1 MSATRRDV
9 LKQGLALGAVGL
21 ALLRE
26 DALERLAAA
35 QSRAGER
42 TAEALAGDEDFWFH
56 VREAYAVDRSV
67 INLNNGG
74 VSPSPRT
81 VMDALRRHM
90 EFANN
95 IPSRNLW
102 TIQDPQQEL
111 VRQRLA
117 RAFGCEPDEMAIT
130 RNASESLETCIL
142 GLDLKAG
149 DEALT
154 TDQDYP
160 RMLTTWEQRQRRE
173 GIVLRKVR
181 VPTPASGAAELLEL
195 FASNVTDRTRVILCS
210 HVVNITGQIFPV
222 RSIVEMA
229 RARGIAVIV
238 DGAHAFAHLDFRRDE
253 LGCDYY
259 GTSLHKWL
267 SGPLGSG
274 FLYVRS
280 DRIESLWPLMA
291 APEALSKDVRKF
303 EEIGTH
309 SAAHRLA
316 IAEALTL
323 HELIGPRRKQ
333 ERMRLLRDR
342 WARRLGQDPRVRF
355 SVKLDAENSCGVTT
369 FAIEGIEPARLHAYL
384 WDKHR
389 IWTTAIDHADVK
401 GLRIT
406 PHVYTTL
413 EEIDIFCEAVEAVL
427 ARGLPAAT
435 GGNVG
440 K

>member
-1 MSATRRDV
+1 M
-9 LKQGLALGAVGL
+9 ALGAVGL

-35 QSRAGER
+35 QSRAGAR
-42 TAEALAGDEDFWFH
+42 TAEQLAGDEDFWFH

-74 VSPSPRT
+74 VSPAPQA

-102 TIQDPQQEL
+102 QIQDPQQEL

-117 RAFGCEPDEMAIT
+117 RAFGCDAEEVAIT

-142 GLDLKAG
+142 GLDLKPG
-149 DEALT
+149 DEVLT

-160 RMLTTWEQRQRRE
+160 RMLTTCEQRQRRE
-173 GIVLRKVR
+173 GIVLKKVR
-181 VPTPASGAAELLEL
+181 VPTPASGPDELLAA
-195 FASNVTDRTRVILCS
+195 FAANVTERTRMILCS

-222 RSIVEMA
+222 RGIVEMA
-229 RARGIAVIV
+229 RERGIPVIV
-238 DGAHAFAHLDFRRDE
+238 DGAHAFAHLDFRRGD

-274 FLYVRS
+274 FLFVGRE
-280 DRIESLWPLMA
+280 RIDSLWPLMA
-291 APEALSKDVRKF
+291 APESMSKDIRKF

-333 ERMRLLRDR
+333 ERMRYLRDR
-342 WARRLGQDPRVRF
+342 WARRLEQDRWVRF

-369 FAIEGIEPARLHAYL
+369 FAIEGVSATALHAYL
-384 WDKHR
+384 WDKCK

-413 EEIDIFCEAVEAVL
+413 EEIDIFCEAVEGVL
-427 ARGLPAAT
+427 AHGLPGPAT
-435 GGNVG
+435 
-440 K
+440 KPS

>member
-1 MSATRRDV
+1 MSPSRRDV

-21 ALLRE
+21 AFLRE

-35 QSRAGER
+35 QSRAGDRPAGEV
-42 TAEALAGDEDFWFH
+42 AGDEDFWFH
-56 VREAYAVDRSV
+56 VREAYAVDRSI

-117 RAFGCEPDEMAIT
+117 RAFGCDAEETAIT
-130 RNASESLETCIL
+130 RNTSESLETCIY

-149 DEALT
+149 DEVLT

-173 GIVLRKVR
+173 GIVLKQVR
-181 VPTPASGAAELLEL
+181 VPTPASGAAELLGL
-195 FASNVTDRTRVILCS
+195 FASNVTERTRVILCS

-222 RSIVEMA
+222 RGIVEMA
-229 RARGIAVIV
+229 RARGIPVIV
-238 DGAHAFAHLDFRRDE
+238 DGAHAFAHLDFSRDD

-267 SGPLGSG
+267 SAPLGTG
-274 FLYVRS
+274 LLYVRGEL
-280 DRIESLWPLMA
+280 IESLWPLMA
-291 APEALSKDVRKF
+291 APEKQTKDIRKF

-333 ERMRLLRDR
+333 ERMRFLRDR
-342 WARRLGQDPRVRF
+342 WAKRLGQDRRVRF

-369 FAIEGIEPARLHAYL
+369 FSIEGFDAPALHAHL
-384 WDKHR
+384 WEKHK
-389 IWTTAIDHADVK
+389 IWTTAIDRADVR
-401 GLRIT
+401 GLRVT

-413 EEIDIFCEAVEAVL
+413 EEIDMFCEAIEAVL
-427 ARGLPAAT
+427 AKGLPAAT
-435 GGNVG
+435 T
-440 K
+440 KPS